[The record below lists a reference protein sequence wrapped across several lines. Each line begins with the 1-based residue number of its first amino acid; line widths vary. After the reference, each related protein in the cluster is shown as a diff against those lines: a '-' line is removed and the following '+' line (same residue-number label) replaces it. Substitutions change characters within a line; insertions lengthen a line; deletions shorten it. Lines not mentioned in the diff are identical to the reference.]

1 MKTLKPDNNMIDL
14 IERGLSDEEAKIF
27 LGLLRKISLTKKD
40 YEAFDSVMEND
51 IPFEGGMS
59 FTEALTGLKISIE

>member
-40 YEAFDSVMEND
+40 YEDFDSVMEND